1 MSTAGAGS
9 GAGKPEQCEA
19 MVPAPQQPATV
30 HGPIPKHSP
39 PPRGD
44 LRNPDGQGNRLPAAV
59 VGTIGA
65 GSAAPTRVVLDF
77 DGPQA
82 EKRLV
87 GKPVWFDF
95 VQDGV
100 ENVAFGQIT
109 AVGAAGGGESTT
121 GARMRRGAMAIGG
134 AFARSGPAYV
144 PSALGTIPAAG
155 TPVFEADDML
165 IGEIVGER
173 EDMSYIGKFYMS
185 GAAFP
190 VSLPPFAAS
199 GAGPYN
205 IGIYGARG
213 SGKMALARTLIA
225 AFAKSPAS
233 SILAI
238 DPDGSLAGRG
248 GGGDAESGLLGGMCR
263 NEGKRFYSYGV
274 GDLVLDRWDL
284 FHDVLRESDMLRTL
298 LPDMDRREVFMGM
311 VRAKFRTGGK
321 HTMARLRERGAFDS
335 MMEMLC
341 DGGVQEEIY
350 PDERHVRS
358 MFAKRIEAWKHKA
371 YETHWL
377 PMAELFNPEGR
388 KRVSGVVRHAC
399 EAGKN
404 RPVMVVNLSKKS
416 APDNMLWNDGVRAI
430 VTRRIIREIAAQGE
444 DRYGSGGRLDA
455 LAVIC
460 GAESIAPRRMPA
472 DWRLARLRD
481 AAVDLARS
489 SREYGLS
496 LMFVSRTLA
505 GLHRSLY
512 ADNRMSF
519 YGSGLYS
526 IVEVDAMS
534 EVLPPGFA
542 SPYRALVG
550 PRTGGEA
557 GSAQRPFMSGGLATR
572 LSGTEEP
579 MFFTAADPSA

>member
-1 MSTAGAGS
+1 MSVASAESGTA
-9 GAGKPEQCEA
+9 KPEQSDA
-19 MVPAPQQPATV
+19 VVPTPQQHAAT
-30 HGPIPKHSP
+30 HIPMQTHDLS
-39 PPRGD
+39 PRGAPRD
-44 LRNPDGQGNRLPAAV
+44 PGEHSNRPLAAA
-59 VGTIGA
+59 VGTIDA
-65 GSAAPTRVVLDF
+65 GSAAPSSMMLVF

-82 EKRLV
+82 KKRLV
-87 GKPVWFDF
+87 GKAVWFEF
-95 VQDGV
+95 EQDGV
-100 ENVAFGQIT
+100 DNVVFGQIT
-109 AVGAAGGGESTT
+109 SIGAAGGDAAT
-121 GARMRRGAMAIGG
+121 GAYMCRGAMAIGVT
-134 AFARSGPAYV
+134 FAKSSPAYV
-144 PSALGTIPAAG
+144 PSTFGTMPAAG
-155 TPVFEADDML
+155 TPVFEADDAL
-165 IGEIVGER
+165 IGEIIGGQ
-173 EDMSYIGKFYMS
+173 EDASHIGKFYGS
-185 GAAFP
+185 NAVFP

-199 GAGPYN
+199 GTSPYN

-248 GGGDAESGLLGGMCR
+248 GGEDAEGGLLGSMCR
-263 NEGKRFYSYGV
+263 NAGKRFHSYSV

-298 LPDMDRREVFMGM
+298 LPDTDRREVFMGT

-321 HTMARLRERGAFDS
+321 YPMAKLRERGAYDS
-335 MMEMLC
+335 MMELLC

-350 PDERHVRS
+350 PDEKHVRS
-358 MFAKRIEAWKHKA
+358 ILAKRIESWRHKA

-430 VTRRIIREIAAQGE
+430 VARRIMREIAAQGE

-460 GAESIAPRRMPA
+460 GAESMAPRRIPA
-472 DWRLARLRD
+472 DWRLAKLRD

-489 SREYGLS
+489 SREY
-496 LMFVSRTLA
+496 A
-505 GLHRSLY
+505 
-512 ADNRMSF
+512 
-519 YGSGLYS
+519 
-526 IVEVDAMS
+526 
-534 EVLPPGFA
+534 
-542 SPYRALVG
+542 
-550 PRTGGEA
+550 
-557 GSAQRPFMSGGLATR
+557 
-572 LSGTEEP
+572 
-579 MFFTAADPSA
+579 

>member
-1 MSTAGAGS
+1 
-9 GAGKPEQCEA
+9 
-19 MVPAPQQPATV
+19 
-30 HGPIPKHSP
+30 
-39 PPRGD
+39 
-44 LRNPDGQGNRLPAAV
+44 
-59 VGTIGA
+59 
-65 GSAAPTRVVLDF
+65 
-77 DGPQA
+77 
-82 EKRLV
+82 
-87 GKPVWFDF
+87 
-95 VQDGV
+95 
-100 ENVAFGQIT
+100 
-109 AVGAAGGGESTT
+109 
-121 GARMRRGAMAIGG
+121 
-134 AFARSGPAYV
+134 
-144 PSALGTIPAAG
+144 
-155 TPVFEADDML
+155 ML

-173 EDMSYIGKFYMS
+173 KDVSYIGRFYMS
-185 GAAFP
+185 SAAFP

-248 GGGDAESGLLGGMCR
+248 GGEDAESVLLGSMCR

-298 LPDMDRREVFMGM
+298 LPDMDRREIFMGM
-311 VRAKFRTGGK
+311 VRAKFHTGGK
-321 HTMARLRERGAFDS
+321 YTMARLRERGAYDS

-371 YETHWL
+371 YEAHWL

-519 YGSGLYS
+519 YGSGLHS

-557 GSAQRPFMSGGLATR
+557 RPAQRPFMSGGLATR
-572 LSGTEEP
+572 LSAAEEP

>member
-1 MSTAGAGS
+1 M
-9 GAGKPEQCEA
+9 
-19 MVPAPQQPATV
+19 
-30 HGPIPKHSP
+30 
-39 PPRGD
+39 
-44 LRNPDGQGNRLPAAV
+44 

-95 VQDGV
+95 LQDGM

-109 AVGAAGGGESTT
+109 AVGAAGGGEAAT

-155 TPVFEADDML
+155 TPVFEADDTL
-165 IGEIVGER
+165 IGKIVGE
-173 EDMSYIGKFYMS
+173 EGVSYIGRFYMS

-213 SGKMALARTLIA
+213 SGKMSLARTLIA
-225 AFAKSPAS
+225 AFARSPAS

-248 GGGDAESGLLGGMCR
+248 GGEDAESGLLGGMCR

-321 HTMARLRERGAFDS
+321 YTMARLRERGAYDS

-430 VTRRIIREIAAQGE
+430 VTRRIIREIAAHGE

-472 DWRLARLRD
+472 DWRLAKLRD

-505 GLHRSLY
+505 GIHRSLY

-519 YGSGLYS
+519 YGSGLHS

-550 PRTGGEA
+550 PRTGGEV

-572 LSGTEEP
+572 LSATEEP

>member
-1 MSTAGAGS
+1 MSVASVESDTAKS
-9 GAGKPEQCEA
+9 SQSDTT
-19 MVPAPQQPATV
+19 MMAPQQPAAHAPVAV
-30 HGPIPKHSP
+30 HDQ
-39 PPRGD
+39 PPRVTPHSQGKV
-44 LRNPDGQGNRLPAAV
+44 LGQQSAV
-59 VGTIGA
+59 AVGTIGV
-65 GSAAPTRVVLDF
+65 GSAAPSSVLLNF

-82 EKRLV
+82 KRRLV
-87 GKPVWFDF
+87 AKPVWFKF
-95 VQDGV
+95 EQDGV

-109 AVGAAGGGESTT
+109 SVGAACT
-121 GARMRRGAMAIGG
+121 GDATAGACTRRGAMTIGG

-155 TPVFEADDML
+155 TPVFEADNTL
-165 IGEIVGER
+165 IGRIVGER
-173 EDMSYIGKFYMS
+173 EDVSYIGRFYES
-185 GAAFP
+185 SAAFP

-213 SGKMALARTLIA
+213 SGKMALARTLIV
-225 AFAKSPAS
+225 AFARSPAS

-248 GGGDAESGLLGGMCR
+248 ESEDAEGGLLGGMCR
-263 NEGKRFYSYGV
+263 NVGKRFHSYGV

-321 HTMARLRERGAFDS
+321 YTMARLQERGAFDS

-341 DGGVQEEIY
+341 DGDVQEEIY

-388 KRVSGVVRHAC
+388 KRVSGVVRYAC

-404 RPVMVVNLSKKS
+404 RPIMVVNLSKKS
-416 APDNMLWNDGVRAI
+416 APDKMLWNDGVRAI
-430 VTRRIIREIAAQGE
+430 VVRRIIRELAAQGE

-460 GAESIAPRRMPA
+460 RAEEIAPRRAPA

-505 GLHRSLY
+505 GIHRSLY

-526 IVEVDAMS
+526 SVEEDAMS
-534 EVLPPGFA
+534 EVLPSGFA
-542 SPYRALVG
+542 GPYRALVG
-550 PRTGGEA
+550 PRAGGEA
-557 GSAQRPFMSGGLATR
+557 RSPRRPFMSGGLATR
-572 LSGTEEP
+572 LSAAEEP
-579 MFFTAADPSA
+579 MFFTAAEPAA